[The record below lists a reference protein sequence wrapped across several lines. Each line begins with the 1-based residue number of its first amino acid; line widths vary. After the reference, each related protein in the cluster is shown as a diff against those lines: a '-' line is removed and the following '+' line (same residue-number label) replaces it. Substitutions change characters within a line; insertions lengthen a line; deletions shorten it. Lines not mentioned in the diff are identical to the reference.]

1 MSVHLD
7 FNPWQIFKASHADFR
22 QVGSAVSKD
31 GDATS
36 WASEVKAFPV
46 PMGIRLTEISTI
58 LKPLFFKDTL
68 NDTFVDNFQ
77 AVLDSYCDY
86 LQDNGEL
93 DPDETCSD
101 KWEKYLS

>member
-1 MSVHLD
+1 
-7 FNPWQIFKASHADFR
+7 
-22 QVGSAVSKD
+22 
-31 GDATS
+31 
-36 WASEVKAFPV
+36 
-46 PMGIRLTEISTI
+46 MGIRLTEITTI

-101 KWEKYLS
+101 KLW

>member
-1 MSVHLD
+1 
-7 FNPWQIFKASHADFR
+7 
-22 QVGSAVSKD
+22 
-31 GDATS
+31 
-36 WASEVKAFPV
+36 
-46 PMGIRLTEISTI
+46 MGIRLTEISTI

-77 AVLDSYCDY
+77 AVLDSYCDF

-101 KWEKYLS
+101 KWVKYLKKIHKYKDIVLNWRSLF